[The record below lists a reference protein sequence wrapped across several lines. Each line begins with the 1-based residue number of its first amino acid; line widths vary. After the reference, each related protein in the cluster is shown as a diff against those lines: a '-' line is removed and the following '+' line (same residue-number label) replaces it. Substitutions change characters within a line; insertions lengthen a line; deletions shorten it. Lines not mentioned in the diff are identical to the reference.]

1 MHLLCWL
8 RPEHGS
14 GFPVTEVGMSVSCH
28 GSAGMN
34 LGPLQRQPV
43 LWAVFPA
50 QIFFLKVKFTDINAK
65 VTGIGTFWKKR
76 IAHRNWNCAYCLEQW
91 LSTFSMLGSFNIVF
105 HVVAALNCK
114 CPLLLHNCNFVT
126 AVNSNVNIP
135 KELQAQAESCCSRG
149 YLCHR
154 NSGYLRW
161 FVVWLVLVLPVLFL
175 VCPQEV
181 TARCSRKSSR

>member
-1 MHLLCWL
+1 
-8 RPEHGS
+8 
-14 GFPVTEVGMSVSCH
+14 MSCLSSSH
-28 GSAGMN
+28 
-34 LGPLQRQPV
+34 
-43 LWAVFPA
+43 
-50 QIFFLKVKFTDINAK
+50 IFLKGKIHRYACKSN
-65 VTGIGTFWKKR
+65 
-76 IAHRNWNCAYCLEQW
+76 RNWNILEKTYCSQEPELCLQQW
-91 LSTFSMLGSFNIVF
+91 PSTFSMLGSFNIVF
-105 HVVAALNCK
+105 HVVAALNRK
-114 CPLLLHNCNFVT
+114 CLLLLHNCNFVT